1 MEIVPTFVDVLFLF
15 LVAMVLIQFYRATKS
30 KLLIGTVLLIVLAQS
45 ILSINGFF
53 MKSDTLPPRT
63 LLIFLPGI
71 VAIITAFSTKRG
83 KEETKKIDL
92 EQYTYLFSFRFF
104 VELFIFALFFY
115 GTMPESMT
123 FEGRNFDIL
132 AGITAPFIAY
142 YGLRKQ
148 RISKKSIILWNIIA
162 LLLVIQVATTGI
174 LSAPSRMQQL
184 SFDQPNIAA
193 LNFPYVLLP
202 GILVPIVVF
211 GHLLAIK
218 KLRKENR

>member
-1 MEIVPTFVDVLFLF
+1 MEAVPIFIDILFIF
-15 LVAMVLIQFYRATKS
+15 LVTIVLIQFYRATKS
-30 KLLIGTVLLIVLAQS
+30 KLLIGTVLLIALVQS
-45 ILSINGFF
+45 LLSINGFF

-71 VAIITAFSTKRG
+71 VAIVTFFSTKRG

-123 FEGRNFDIL
+123 YEGRNFDIL
-132 AGITAPFIAY
+132 AGLTAPFIAY
-142 YGLRKQ
+142 YGLRKR
-148 RISKKSIILWNIIA
+148 RIHKKHIVLWNVIA

-174 LSAPSRMQQL
+174 LSAPSTIQQI

-193 LNFPYVLLP
+193 LNFPYILLP

-218 KLRKENR
+218 KLRRENR